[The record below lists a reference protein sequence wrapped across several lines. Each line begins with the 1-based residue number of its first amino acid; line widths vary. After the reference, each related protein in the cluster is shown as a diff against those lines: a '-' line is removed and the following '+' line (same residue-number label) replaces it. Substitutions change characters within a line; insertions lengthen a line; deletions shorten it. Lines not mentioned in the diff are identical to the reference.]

1 MPLNTIASVDPRAR
15 VRSMLQTLRYGES
28 REAAG
33 ASASGGGS
41 PSRLGA
47 FKRDALPTAV
57 INDAPPRMPGAP
69 VATPVFAH
77 QRAAGLVGGGTRG
90 RGGTTSTSGSRFGS
104 ASSATTSAA
113 TSDTSV
119 IVVWIV
125 SALALMGVFLVI
137 GQWVDAQLVDDEEE
151 TAEKGDAGA
160 DPPSVGRDYAT
171 VALKTAFQV
180 VFDVVLLLVPFLLL
194 RHYANT
200 SLLCKYYFRVVFP
213 LWVVSL
219 QAQPLLKERL
229 RVLLQGEVDSDTKD
243 DDARKL
249 ARLVALAEA
258 DAEAAT
264 TKRKRRGRRSH
275 TAASIASAS
284 QTDPT
289 VTEGFIRGHT
299 RAPPT
304 TVRAQRLQPDSRG
317 AGMMDTAP
325 WSSFQQEAD
334 QTVEFSSPLL
344 DGEGSVAV
352 SPPAVVE
359 PFEFSGKGGEAPPR
373 HTDLSALM
381 GA

>member
-15 VRSMLQTLRYGES
+15 VRTMLQTLRYGES
-28 REAAG
+28 REAA
-33 ASASGGGS
+33 ATSASGGGS
-41 PSRLGA
+41 PSWLGA
-47 FKRDALPTAV
+47 FKRDASPTAV
-57 INDAPPRMPGAP
+57 LNDAPPRMPGAP

-151 TAEKGDAGA
+151 TAEKGEAGA

-171 VALKTAFQV
+171 VALKTTFQV

-249 ARLVALAEA
+249 ARLVAQLKR
-258 DAEAAT
+258 AEAAAT
-264 TKRKRRGRRSH
+264 GAAPRSPVTHGSLHRFSVTSGPHCHRRLHPRSH
-275 TAASIASAS
+275 A
-284 QTDPT
+284 
-289 VTEGFIRGHT
+289 R
-299 RAPPT
+299 PPLP
-304 TVRAQRLQPDSRG
+304 ARG
-317 AGMMDTAP
+317 A
-325 WSSFQQEAD
+325 AD
-334 QTVEFSSPLL
+334 GRGADDGHSPGRPSTGSGPDVQFSSPLL
-344 DGEGSVAV
+344 DGGGSVAV